1 MRRVFLGMIII
12 SVLFGGKSA
21 FAQLKSSSRVFI
33 FDGAYATLDSKE
45 TSHTL
50 DGYCFG
56 LSFEQLSSGIKWSGG
71 VGLMYL
77 NAQDTND
84 DTQRE
89 INYVSVPI
97 ILSGKYYFNSG
108 IGSNY
113 LQCGFGVH
121 FSQVDYLGK
130 ETCFSGGSSGF
141 TFNLG
146 FGGYV
151 FFNEKMFLNIGY
163 NFMLM
168 GNSYYQDGIVHLWKL
183 GLGFQND

>member
-1 MRRVFLGMIII
+1 MKSLIYVLIFI
-12 SVLFGGKSA
+12 STPFWTNPT
-21 FAQLKSSSRVFI
+21 FAQIKSLSQLYI

-45 TSHTL
+45 TNNTL
-50 DGYCFG
+50 DGYSFS
-56 LSFEQLSSGIKWSGG
+56 LSFEQLSRGKQWAGG
-71 VGLMYL
+71 VGVMYL
-77 NAQDTND
+77 NAQDTNN
-84 DTQRE
+84 DTQKE

-97 ILSGKYYFNSG
+97 ILIGKYLFNYG

-121 FSQVDYLGK
+121 FSHVDYLGK
-130 ETCFSGGSSGF
+130 ETYLSGGRSGL

-146 FGGYV
+146 FGGHV

-168 GNSYYQDGIVHLWKL
+168 SNSYYQDGIAHLWKL
-183 GLGFQND
+183 GIGFQND